1 MTETEHRV
9 TVADGETVAAVHHEA
24 PGDDWI
30 VFCHGFLSDKTGS
43 YERRC
48 RRAVEHGYNA
58 VRFDFRGCGASD
70 GRFVDQTLSDKLA
83 DLRAVLEHVAPPS
96 VVLFGSSFGGKVAFH
111 AAVDDERV
119 EAVATR
125 APVTYNR
132 AFDEYRAI
140 VEREDEWSEASSGR
154 AGGAGTE
161 QSEDEWSESSNGRA
175 GAKRHASREGV
186 YEFETGDRID
196 ERFFDDFEIYE
207 FDDVAASLSVPV
219 AIFHGRDDDSV
230 DIGDSVDAA
239 AALETDVL
247 LEAFATEGHRFSAD
261 AEDRL
266 LERLFHWL
274 ETQ

>member
-83 DLRAVLEHVAPPS
+83 DLHAVLEYVAPPS
-96 VVLFGSSFGGKVAFH
+96 IVLFGSSFGGKVAFH

-140 VEREDEWSEASSGR
+140 VEREDEPSG
-154 AGGAGTE
+154 T
-161 QSEDEWSESSNGRA
+161 SNRRA
-175 GAKRHASREGV
+175 GAKRHASREGPDGASGETASEERHANCAGI

-196 ERFFDDFEIYE
+196 ARFFDDFETYE

>member
-1 MTETEHRV
+1 MTETDYRIA
-9 TVADGETVAAVHHEA
+9 VADGEAVAAVHHEA

-30 VFCHGFLSDKTGS
+30 VYCHGFLSDKTGS

-48 RRAVEHGYNA
+48 RRAVERGYNA
-58 VRFDFRGCGASD
+58 VRFDFRGRGESD

-83 DLRAVLEHVAPPS
+83 DLRAVLEHFAPPS

-111 AAVDDERV
+111 AAADDERV
-119 EAVATR
+119 AAVATR

-132 AFDEYRAI
+132 AFDDYREI
-140 VEREDEWSEASSGR
+140 VEREGEC
-154 AGGAGTE
+154 
-161 QSEDEWSESSNGRA
+161 
-175 GAKRHASREGV
+175 
-186 YEFETGDRID
+186 EFDTGDRID
-196 ERFFDDFEIYE
+196 ERFFEDFETYE
-207 FDDVAASLSVPV
+207 FDDVTASLSVPV
-219 AIFHGRDDDSV
+219 AIFHGSDDDSV
-230 DIGDSVDAA
+230 AVDDSFEAA

-247 LEAFATEGHRFSAD
+247 LETFATEGHRFSTD